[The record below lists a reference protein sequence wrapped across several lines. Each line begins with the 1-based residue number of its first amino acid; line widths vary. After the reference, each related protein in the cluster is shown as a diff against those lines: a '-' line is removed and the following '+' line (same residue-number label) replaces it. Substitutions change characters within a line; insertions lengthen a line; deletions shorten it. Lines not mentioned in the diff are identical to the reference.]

1 MFLKILCFFSVI
13 VMVDS
18 TQEILTPITNN
29 VLSVISENA
38 DIEINDNVRS
48 FIDET
53 AIAESGGEE
62 NPLVARNPLTNAMG
76 KFQFIESENND
87 SVTTGLNR
95 LSATKEDGSFVYF
108 EDDGWAEDKES
119 YKLDAISKGFSDDYT
134 VDVMDRKQ
142 LSTLIN
148 FISTHEMGLN
158 EYLKLEDRVGVI
170 NKGIDMAY
178 DYVTSDDYSL
188 KDLVK

>member
-18 TQEILTPITNN
+18 TQEILTPVTNN
-29 VLSVISENA
+29 VLNVISESA
-38 DIEINDNVRS
+38 DIEINDNVRN

-95 LSATKEDGSFVYF
+95 LSATKEDGSYVYF
-108 EDDGWAEDKES
+108 EDELPSWVEEARNHKDITLLDNDQQTALFLANLHQQVGTNDLFKKISEGDMQAKVDMYMQHHYKKDDDNVRLYAEK
-119 YKLDAISKGFSDDYT
+119 IFFG
-134 VDVMDRKQ
+134 
-142 LSTLIN
+142 LS
-148 FISTHEMGLN
+148 
-158 EYLKLEDRVGVI
+158 
-170 NKGIDMAY
+170 
-178 DYVTSDDYSL
+178 
-188 KDLVK
+188 